1 MNNNGTHL
9 LLVRS
14 LRFLGEVTVII
25 VALTN
30 ANRTNEKSLRMT
42 GRKGIHVSDFVSVM
56 VGQHHGSFGS
66 QSVSDFWHILHRTH
80 VVVFPQIVVDTTPTS
95 HALRITSLIV
105 PVPARRYRGVVH

>member
-25 VALTN
+25 VAFTN
-30 ANRTNEKSLRMT
+30 ANRTNEKGLRMT
-42 GRKGIHVSDFVSVM
+42 GRKGIHVSDFVSVV
-56 VGQHHGSFGS
+56 VGKYHSSFDS
-66 QSVSDFWHILHRTH
+66 QFVSDVWHILHRTH
-80 VVVFPQIVVDTTPTS
+80 VVVFLQIVVDTT
-95 HALRITSLIV
+95 HIACALV